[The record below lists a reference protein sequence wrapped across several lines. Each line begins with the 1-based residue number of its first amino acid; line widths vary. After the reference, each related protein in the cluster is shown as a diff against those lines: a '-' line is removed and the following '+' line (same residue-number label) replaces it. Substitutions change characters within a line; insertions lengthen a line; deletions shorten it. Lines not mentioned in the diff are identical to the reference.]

1 MFSRFFSFRADG
13 ATALFPATGFP
24 APVGSLFPQDED
36 ASLFSSFR
44 MENALAATDFS
55 SAAATSSTGM
65 TRRENICYQPTGEII
80 GHEIFLRELDISGQE
95 DTALRCARDELLL
108 KNIVNAG
115 ARADKKLI
123 FIRLDIASLQHPLL
137 SDLNADK
144 TVLAIQPDPGQAD
157 KLMARCRELK
167 SAGFRIALDDFTY
180 TPGLYP
186 LLGLAEYVRF
196 NIARKSILDTG
207 PRLLDM
213 PRLSGKTLI
222 ARNIHDEEDR
232 KAASRLSF
240 RHFQGKMFDDDTH
253 TQPQKS
259 GLHLMRVIL
268 LMNLVRNRAEFSA
281 IKLAL
286 KNEHDI
292 AARLLKYVNASA
304 NSPDETVLNISEAL
318 DQIGHEGFHRWLCV
332 VLFGRS
338 EFHDSLLENA
348 MLRGRL
354 TELFGQRILPA
365 EDRSPL
371 FVTGMLSCADKL
383 FNTPLSTAIGNFS
396 LPPLLEQALL
406 LNGGSYSRF
415 LKLAIACTEQDEEQ
429 VRTWAKKCD
438 ISPELVNTLYVK
450 ALVWVNQVERVS
462 GEQ

>member
-1 MFSRFFSFRADG
+1 MFSKFFSFHADG
-13 ATALFPATGFP
+13 AAALFPATGFSTP
-24 APVGSLFPQDED
+24 GGNLFPQDDED
-36 ASLFSSFR
+36 ASPFTSFR
-44 MENALAATDFS
+44 MESALEASDFSLAA
-55 SAAATSSTGM
+55 APATTGM
-65 TRRENICYQPTGEII
+65 TRIENICYQATGEII
-80 GHEIFLRELDISGQE
+80 GHEIFLRKPDESSRE
-95 DTALRCARDELLL
+95 DTALSCAQDELLL

-115 ARADKKLI
+115 KRENKKLT
-123 FIRLDIASLQHPLL
+123 FVCLDIASLNHPLL
-137 SDLNADK
+137 NDLNAEK
-144 TVLAIQPDPGQAD
+144 TVLAIQPDPNQAD

-196 NIARKSILDTG
+196 SIARKSILDTG
-207 PRLLDM
+207 PHLLDM

-222 ARNIHDEEDR
+222 ARNIHSEEDK
-232 KAASRLSF
+232 KAAARLSF
-240 RHFQGKMFDDDTH
+240 NHFQGNLFDDGAH
-253 TQPQKS
+253 VQPQKS
-259 GLHLMRVIL
+259 GLRLMRVIL

-281 IKLAL
+281 IEFAM
-286 KNEHDI
+286 KNENDI
-292 AARLLKYVNASA
+292 ARQLLKYINASA
-304 NSPDETVLNISEAL
+304 NSPDETVLSIPEAL
-318 DQIGHEGFHRWLCV
+318 DRIGHEGFHRWLCAI
-332 VLFGRS
+332 LFGG
-338 EFHDSLLENA
+338 EPHHDNLLENA
-348 MLRGRL
+348 VLRGRL

-396 LPPLLEQALL
+396 LPPLVEQALL

-429 VRTWAKKCD
+429 VRAWAKKCD

-450 ALVWVNQVERVS
+450 ALVWVSQLER
-462 GEQ
+462 